1 LISQEVTYFLMNPPS
16 EALVRFSEPMPNKR
30 WGWYKIS
37 TSSEDS
43 ASTKGRSWSSSSATI
58 S

>member
-1 LISQEVTYFLMNPPS
+1 MNPPS